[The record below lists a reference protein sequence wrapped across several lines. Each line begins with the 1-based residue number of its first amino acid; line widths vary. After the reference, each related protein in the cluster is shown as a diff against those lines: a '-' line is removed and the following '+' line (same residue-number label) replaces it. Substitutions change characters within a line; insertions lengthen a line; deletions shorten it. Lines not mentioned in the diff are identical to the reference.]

1 MWPVYIMNKICLIV
15 TQFLMTFCRFSS
27 RIALNNHFYSKF
39 LCFQLNKWSNCRL
52 KEKLIYILTNIYC
65 SKKWSRW
72 SCCSFLLKLIHGF
85 KWAKTKR
92 LLKDR
97 NNFNSIISMKWI
109 HLMETRIKLWT
120 KPTTVRN
127 QYLNGYL
134 DINKSGPY
142 YMAHTRWS
150 IYYMDQMFW
159 PSSMGHRIFLVFK
172 GYTFF

>member
-97 NNFNSIISMKWI
+97 NNFNSIFSMNASYGNENKTLDQTYYGEKPIFKWLLRYQSI
-109 HLMETRIKLWT
+109 RPILYGFLSYEAFSLSRS
-120 KPTTVRN
+120 PS
-127 QYLNGYL
+127 
-134 DINKSGPY
+134 KSGL
-142 YMAHTRWS
+142 
-150 IYYMDQMFW
+150 I
-159 PSSMGHRIFLVFK
+159 IFLP
-172 GYTFF
+172 